1 MTKSVPTGKLA
12 RTRLASG
19 AMLKAGGKH
28 LSHIARRPFMSS
40 ESSQQKKAQLD
51 QQTAE
56 ILFKALSQLRGTA
69 LKLAQMLSL
78 DNHYLPEPMRK
89 QLAMSCHQATPLGR
103 PLIRKLFLQEFDRAP
118 EKVFA
123 EFDSQAFAAASL
135 GQVHR
140 AKSHAGKEL
149 AVKLQYPGIDITID
163 SDLQIMRMLLKR
175 TAHAEL
181 LLSSLDEISQR
192 LQEEVDYHQEAD
204 NTEWFRSQLQLDPV
218 RIPEVCRDYSSKRII
233 TTTRLA
239 GEHMDQWLRS
249 NPSQA
254 QRNHFAQI
262 LYDLFVNSFYGLNAL
277 HADPNPGNYLF
288 AEDGTLGLIDFGCVR
303 HFSADFV
310 ALMPQLLNAYL
321 QQDASAVLNCYE
333 KLGMVVEGLDSG
345 QQQEFYETLLKPF
358 GDWLTKP
365 FKAGRFDFSK
375 RDSAYIKE
383 GLELFGKLSQI
394 KKIDTIANE
403 FIYFDRTL
411 FGLYQI
417 FERMQAEVAMEHQWL
432 I

>member
-12 RTRLASG
+12 RSRLAGG
-19 AMLKAGGKH
+19 AMIKAGSKH
-28 LSHIARRPFMSS
+28 LSHIARRPFMNS
-40 ESSQQKKAQLD
+40 ESCIEEKSQLD
-51 QQTAE
+51 EQTAE
-56 ILFKALSQLRGTA
+56 IIFNALSQLRGTA

-78 DNHYLPEPMRK
+78 DSHLLPQPMRK
-89 QLAMSCHQATPLGR
+89 QLARSCHQVTPLGR
-103 PLIRKLFLQEFDRAP
+103 PLIRKLFLQEFNRPP
-118 EKVFA
+118 EQIFA
-123 EFDSQAFAAASL
+123 AFESQAFAAASL

-140 AKSHAGKEL
+140 ARSAEGEEL
-149 AVKLQYPGIDITID
+149 AVKLQYPGIDITIN
-163 SDLQIMRMLLKR
+163 SDLQIMRMLVKR

-181 LLSSLDEISQR
+181 LLSSLDEIDQR
-192 LQEEVDYHQEAD
+192 LQEEVNYHQEAEH
-204 NTEWFRSQLQLDPV
+204 TEWFSSALQLDQIK
-218 RIPEVCRDYSSKRII
+218 IPEVRRDYSTKRII
-233 TTTRLA
+233 TTTQVA
-239 GEHMDQWLRS
+239 GEHLDQWLCR

-254 QRNHFAQI
+254 ERNHFAQI

-303 HFSADFV
+303 HFSAKFV

-321 QQDASAVLNCYE
+321 EQDASAVLYYYK
-333 KLGMVVEGLDSG
+333 KLGMIVEDLSTS
-345 QQQEFYETLLKPF
+345 QQQHFYDDLLKPF

-375 RDSAYIKE
+375 RNSAYMKE
-383 GLELFGKLSQI
+383 GMETFRQLSQI
-394 KKIDTIANE
+394 KKIDNIANE

-417 FERMQAEVAMEHQWL
+417 FERMEAEVDMEHPWL

>member
-1 MTKSVPTGKLA
+1 MTKTVPTGKLA
-12 RTRLASG
+12 RSRLASG

-28 LSHIARRPFMSS
+28 LSHLARRPFMSN
-40 ESSQQKKAQLD
+40 ENCQEEKTLLD

-56 ILFKALSQLRGTA
+56 ILFNALSQLRGTA
-69 LKLAQMLSL
+69 LKLAQMLSM
-78 DNHYLPEPMRK
+78 DSHFLPEPMRK
-89 QLAMSCHQATPLGR
+89 QLARSCHQATPLGR
-103 PLIRKLFLQEFDRAP
+103 PLIRKLFLQEFGRAP
-118 EKVFA
+118 EKIFI

-140 AKSHAGKEL
+140 ARSREGEEL

-163 SDLQIMRMLLKR
+163 SDLQIMRMLVKR

-204 NTEWFRSQLQLDPV
+204 NTEWFSSALQLAPI
-218 RIPEVCRDYSSKRII
+218 RIPEVRRNYSSKRII

-239 GEHMDQWLRS
+239 GEHMDQWLSS
-249 NPSQA
+249 NPSQTE
-254 QRNHFAQI
+254 RNHFAQI
-262 LYDLFVNSFYGLNAL
+262 LYDLFVDSFYGLNAL

-288 AEDGTLGLIDFGCVR
+288 AEDGSLGLIDFGCVR

-310 ALMPQLLNAYL
+310 TLMPQLLNAYL
-321 QQDASAVLNCYE
+321 EQDASAVLNYYK
-333 KLGMVVEGLDSG
+333 KLGMVVEGLDAS
-345 QQQEFYETLLKPF
+345 QQQDFYEALLKPF

-375 RDSAYIKE
+375 RDSAYMKE
-383 GLELFGKLSQI
+383 GMEIFGKLSQI

-417 FERMQAEVAMEHQWL
+417 FERMEAEVNMEHQWL